1 MSSKANPAHPAA
13 LFSLSWSYTSKKLN
27 FKDIF
32 EIFLSSRHQKC
43 CQMLERL
50 FVVFFHSINIPCE
63 GPRRISNELNKVA
76 ESMSMPILSDST
88 EETIKRSKR
97 KVSTASAFFPIC
109 KEIDQNDDGE
119 GPIPYIEEKSL
130 NQQLSAIEEK
140 LALLVRS
147 IPKSK

>member
-1 MSSKANPAHPAA
+1 
-13 LFSLSWSYTSKKLN
+13 
-27 FKDIF
+27 
-32 EIFLSSRHQKC
+32 
-43 CQMLERL
+43 MLERI

-109 KEIDQNDDGE
+109 EEIDQNDDGE

-130 NQQLSAIEEK
+130 NQRLSAIEEK

>member
-1 MSSKANPAHPAA
+1 
-13 LFSLSWSYTSKKLN
+13 
-27 FKDIF
+27 
-32 EIFLSSRHQKC
+32 
-43 CQMLERL
+43 MLERI

-109 KEIDQNDDGE
+109 EEIDQNDDGE
-119 GPIPYIEEKSL
+119 GPIPYIEEKSF
-130 NQQLSAIEEK
+130 NQRLSAIEEK

-147 IPKSK
+147 IPNSK